1 MEHLNH
7 FCVPPM
13 YVHQVELMRYD
24 VAAHRHSKENL
35 ALRIQERNREMV
47 AMRLRLEHV
56 KRHPGALDLEDDPV
70 TELCAERI
78 VRDKLVM
85 SLTKENA
92 ELVSAL
98 GDLKA
103 RLARDAS

>member
-1 MEHLNH
+1 
-7 FCVPPM
+7 
-13 YVHQVELMRYD
+13 MRHD

-35 ALRIQERNREMV
+35 VIRIQERDREMV

-56 KRHPGALDLEDDPV
+56 KHHPGAPDLEDDPI
-70 TELCAERI
+70 TEFCADRI

-92 ELVSAL
+92 ELVAIL

-103 RLARDAS
+103 SLESDATD